1 MFPARTHPTAP
12 STSTIALSRLVLA
25 AIGPTLALA
34 HGSDMQMDMNM
45 SNSSTATM
53 GTSFSTTNF
62 SLLNSI
68 GSSQLW
74 FDGWIPTS
82 SASTAR
88 ACIGLALL
96 AILSRFLAAVRTSCE
111 ANWTQSIL
119 RQRMAQHQ
127 PLVDATLLNTVP
139 TMPSGRSDR
148 GAASDPS
155 DKAQASNRSE
165 LGDLLHKFHSSPAPF
180 TPSIDLP
187 RTVIFT
193 VSYRDYALYVT
204 SPRTGIEFLVFR
216 TTQLQAFIGY
226 LLMLAIMTYSAWF
239 FISILSGLALGE
251 LLFGRFINRHG
262 HSSDLGLHH

>member
-12 STSTIALSRLVLA
+12 STSTIALNRLVLA

-53 GTSFSTTNF
+53 GTSFSTT
-62 SLLNSI
+62 I

-82 SASTAR
+82 SASTAG

-139 TMPSGRSDR
+139 TMPSGGSDR

-155 DKAQASNRSE
+155 NKAQASNRSE

-180 TPSIDLP
+180 TPLIDLP

-193 VSYRDYALYVT
+193 
-204 SPRTGIEFLVFR
+204 
-216 TTQLQAFIGY
+216 LQAFIGY

>member
-1 MFPARTHPTAP
+1 MIPARTHPTAP
-12 STSTIALSRLVLA
+12 STIALSVLVLA
-25 AIGPTLALA
+25 ATGPMLALA

-53 GTSFSTTNF
+53 GTSFSTT
-62 SLLNSI
+62 I

-74 FDGWIPTS
+74 FDGWIPTT
-82 SASTAR
+82 SASTAG

-96 AILSRFLAAVRTSCE
+96 AILSRFLATVRTSCE

-119 RQRMAQHQ
+119 RQRLAQHQ

-139 TMPSGRSDR
+139 TMPSRKGELDV
-148 GAASDPS
+148 ASDPS
-155 DKAQASNRSE
+155 DKAQARSE
-165 LGDLLHKFHSSPAPF
+165 LADLLHKFHSSPAPF

-187 RTVIFT
+187 RTAIF
-193 VSYRDYALYVT
+193 A
-204 SPRTGIEFLVFR
+204 IELLVFR

-239 FISILSGLALGE
+239 FISIISGLALGE
-251 LLFGRFINRHG
+251 LLFGRFINSHG